1 MKLASR
7 FSYRSPVLRSD
18 HPLSDDQIRTVA
30 PSIFAETPH
39 ESRSQRYS
47 YIPTAAVLTELRNE
61 GFQPFMVCQT
71 RVRHEDRRDYTKH
84 MLRLR
89 HESQI
94 NGTEANEI
102 ILLNSHDGTSSY
114 QMLAGMFRFVCQN
127 GLVCGDTF
135 ADVRVPH
142 KGNVTDHVIEGAY
155 EVLQGFEQVQ
165 HSRDAMG
172 AITLDDG
179 EAEVFA
185 RSALTLKYDDPGKTL
200 PITESQVLRPR
211 RFDDNRLDLWSTFN
225 RVQENLVKG
234 GLTGRTANGRQQR
247 TRPVQGIDQNVRL
260 NRALWLL
267 ALALLLNRQFRGADR
282 TTDVLSFPLWD
293 PDEELP
299 DGMAALL
306 GDLVVCPANN
316 EEVIRTLAYCYAH
329 DIPVTPRGAGTG
341 RARCSPRRRTTPSAA
356 RTCARAS
363 TCSPSCPTS
372 GARR

>member
-1 MKLASR
+1 MQLSSR
-7 FSYRSPVLRSD
+7 FSHRSPVLRSD

-47 YIPTAAVLTELRNE
+47 YIPTAAVSTELRNE

-135 ADVRVPH
+135 TDVRVPH

-155 EVLQGFEQVQ
+155 EVLHGFERVQ

-185 RSALTLKYDDPGKTL
+185 RSALTLKYDDSSKVV
-200 PITESQVLRPR
+200 PITESQILRPR
-211 RFDDNRLDLWSTFN
+211 RFDDNGSDLWSVFN

-234 GLTGRTANGRQQR
+234 GLTSRTANGRQRQ

-267 ALALLLNRQFRGADR
+267 A
-282 TTDVLSFPLWD
+282 
-293 PDEELP
+293 
-299 DGMAALL
+299 DGLRKLKA
-306 GDLVVCPANN
+306 
-316 EEVIRTLAYCYAH
+316 
-329 DIPVTPRGAGTG
+329 
-341 RARCSPRRRTTPSAA
+341 
-356 RTCARAS
+356 
-363 TCSPSCPTS
+363 
-372 GARR
+372 